1 MSVGDI
7 PDRYADTVGFMNSH
21 VRKSDDITAGD
32 PDRAAEI
39 LVRMSRR
46 THIPYH
52 LPLGANAAE
61 GSIALDEQLLTE
73 DRRCRGPGGYPG
85 SELRQ
90 SLLDSNQ

>member
-1 MSVGDI
+1 MG
-7 PDRYADTVGFMNSH
+7 ADTVGFMNSH

-73 DRRCRGPGGYPG
+73 DRKWRGVSRSADFAEPYPV
-85 SELRQ
+85 
-90 SLLDSNQ
+90 DFPPDTAN